1 MSTNSDPKFN
11 CFLEEVGLFGLH
23 IVEPAAESWETSGTL
38 PRSYFQQAAAKSL
51 CGLLVPAID
60 GGQEL
65 GIHGFTNVIEKLGRH
80 CFSATF
86 ALQVQNN
93 FAVALSKHGS
103 EQQKKQFL
111 SKMLSGET
119 IGAFLLTEP
128 DAGSDASAIST
139 TAKNIGQEN
148 WQLDGTKNWVTNGSN
163 ADLLCVYAQTQPG
176 SGSRGIAA
184 FIVES
189 NRNGVKR
196 EKSNR
201 LYGCNALGTQEIT
214 FEKCILSKNDMLITP
229 GMGFRVAMTGIDIA
243 RTAVA
248 AMCNGMLARAVSE
261 AIRYTNDRIAFGT
274 PIGDFQAIQFIL
286 AECTS
291 ELEAARALTKKA
303 CDSIDTSSKVTLSA
317 AHAKKYASRAAF
329 KGIADC
335 MQVMGANG
343 LSRKY
348 PLARLLEGAKIA
360 QYVDGASEIL
370 NVVIARELTNS
381 YLTSPNHAE

>member
-1 MSTNSDPKFN
+1 MSTNSDPKFKN
-11 CFLEEVGLFGLH
+11 FLDEVGLFGQH
-23 IVEPAAESWETSGTL
+23 IVEPAAESWEASGTL
-38 PRSYFQQAAAKSL
+38 PRSYFQQAADKSL

-65 GIHGFTNVIEKLGRH
+65 GIHGFASVIERLGLH

-93 FAVALSKHGS
+93 FAFALSKYGT
-103 EQQKKQFL
+103 EQQKHKFL
-111 SKMLSGET
+111 SKMLSGEM

-128 DAGSDASAIST
+128 GAGSDAAAIST
-139 TAKNIGQEN
+139 TAKSIGQET

-184 FIVES
+184 FIIDS
-189 NRNGVKR
+189 NRNGITR
-196 EKSNR
+196 AKSNR
-201 LYGCNALGTQEIT
+201 LYGGNALGTQEVT
-214 FEKCILSKNDMLITP
+214 FEKCILSKNDMLIVP
-229 GMGFRVAMTGIDIA
+229 GKGFRVAMMGIDIA

-274 PIGDFQAIQFIL
+274 RVGNFQAVQFIL
-286 AECTS
+286 AECSS
-291 ELEAARALTKKA
+291 ELEAARALTKTA
-303 CDSIDTSSKVTLSA
+303 CDAIANSSNVTLSA

-343 LSRKY
+343 LSRQY
-348 PLARLLEGAKIA
+348 PVARLLEGAKIA

-370 NVVIARELTNS
+370 NVVISRELTNS
-381 YLTSPNHAE
+381 YLI